1 MTEDNS
7 GNLPILDDIIKTGDV
22 DKAAPEPDTKVQNSA
37 LATDETVDPASMT
50 VFAETGMPGN
60 DGTDIVDLTS
70 DRSGPRDDNLPDID
84 ALTEEILFSMLPEL
98 EQTLRVKIRQA
109 LSRHFDG
116 TSDTD

>member
-22 DKAAPEPDTKVQNSA
+22 DKATPESDTKVQNSVMA
-37 LATDETVDPASMT
+37 DDDTVDPASMT
-50 VFAETGMPGN
+50 VFAETAMPGN
-60 DGTDIVDLTS
+60 DGTDIIDLTS
-70 DRSGPRDDNLPDID
+70 DGEESPGDNLPDIE
-84 ALTEEILFSMLPEL
+84 ALTEEILFAMLPEL

-109 LSRHFDG
+109 LDNHFHS

>member
-22 DKAAPEPDTKVQNSA
+22 DKAAPETDSKNQASA
-37 LATDETVDPASMT
+37 PATDETVDPASMT

-60 DGTDIVDLTS
+60 DGTDTVDLTK
-70 DRSGPRDDNLPDID
+70 DRPEPRVENIPDID

-109 LSRHFDG
+109 LSRHFDS

>member
-22 DKAAPEPDTKVQNSA
+22 EKAAPEPESKMQSSA
-37 LATDETVDPASMT
+37 LTADDTVDPASMT

-70 DRSGPRDDNLPDID
+70 DSSEPPGDNLPDID

-116 TSDTD
+116 KSDTD

>member
-22 DKAAPEPDTKVQNSA
+22 DKATPEPDSKVQKSA
-37 LATDETVDPASMT
+37 LAADETVDPASMK
-50 VFAETGMPGN
+50 VFAETGTPGN

-70 DRSGPRDDNLPDID
+70 DSSEPRGDNLPEID

-109 LSRHFDG
+109 LSRHFDSTG
-116 TSDTD
+116 NTD